1 MSRRDNPTDDT
12 VTVPGAFSVVT
23 FNMHKGFSGDGR
35 SRFEL
40 PRMREALARTG
51 ADIVFLQEAQG
62 EHRRHARRVPGWPE
76 AAQFEFL
83 ADRLWPHH
91 AYGRNAWYPH
101 GHHGNALLSRF
112 PLEAP
117 HNIDVSP
124 WPFPASRSLLHAQV
138 ALPPDDRVLHIICV
152 HLGFVGVERG
162 LQLRRLASHF
172 EARVPSTDAVIV
184 AGDFNDWSGGAARGI
199 GTALGLTEVFVTLHG
214 RHARTY
220 PAWAPLLPMDRI
232 YCRGLTAVA
241 ARRLHTAPW
250 PALSDHAPLQA
261 WFQP

>member
-1 MSRRDNPTDDT
+1 MNGADAPAHAAAAP
-12 VTVPGAFSVVT
+12 PGTLSVVT

-35 SRFEL
+35 RRFEL
-40 PRMREALARTG
+40 HRMRDALSRTG
-51 ADIVFLQEAQG
+51 ADFVFLQEAQG
-62 EHRRHARRVPGWPE
+62 EHRHHARRVPGWPDE
-76 AAQFEFL
+76 TQFEFL
-83 ADRLWPHH
+83 AEGLWPHH

-112 PLEAP
+112 PLEASR
-117 HNIDVSP
+117 NVDVSP
-124 WPFPASRSLLHAQV
+124 WPFPASRSLLHARV
-138 ALPPDDRVLHIICV
+138 ALPPDGKVLHLVCV

-162 LQLRRLASHF
+162 LQLRRLARHF
-172 EARVPSTDAVIV
+172 EADVPREDAVIL

-199 GTALGLTEVFVTLHG
+199 GAALGLREVFVTLHG

-232 YCRGLTAVA
+232 YCRGLAAVA
-241 ARRLHTAPW
+241 AGRLHAAPW

-261 WFQP
+261 WFRP